1 MEKKI
6 SFSEDI
12 KEIYHGACSCSG
24 SHHVCCKHKGGY
36 ASSAECE

>member
-12 KEIYHGACSCSG
+12 KEIYHGDRSCSG
-24 SHHVCCKHKGGY
+24 SHHVCSKHKGCY